1 MATEQLTI
9 RRTTAEDLP
18 AVMDFYTNMIDEMQ
32 GTDFDIMWKH
42 DKHPSH
48 AFIRESVEK
57 GYAIIGI
64 TEDGQLVTS
73 LIIDFDA
80 APGYEKVPWD
90 VPGPADKVGI
100 MHAVA
105 TRPAYHGRGFAKQ
118 LVNKSVE
125 LSREAGLKSIHL
137 DTLLTN
143 DRAHGLYPACG
154 FKLHGAYDIFYE
166 DLGTI
171 ALDMFEYVL

>member
-18 AVMDFYTNMIDEMQ
+18 AVMDFYTKMIDEMR
-32 GTDFDIMWKH
+32 GTDFDIMWEH
-42 DKHPSH
+42 DEHPSH

-64 TEDGQLVTS
+64 TEDGHIASS

-80 APGYEKVPWD
+80 APGYEKVPWE
-90 VPGPADKVGI
+90 VEGPVDKVGI

-105 TRPAYHGRGFAKQ
+105 TLPEYHGRGFAKQ
-118 LVNKSVE
+118 LVNRSLE
-125 LSREAGLKSIHL
+125 LSREAGLKAIHL

-154 FKLHGAYDIFYE
+154 FKSHGAYDIYYD
-166 DLGTI
+166 DLGPI
-171 ALDMFEYVL
+171 KLDMFEHVL